1 MTTKLDDYLIPR
13 ELPPDEYLSNEELA
27 HLYRVLLNELNSFL
41 EQARETVND
50 FGEVREVEADAL
62 DLAVT
67 ESDRANKMRFADRE
81 RQLAA
86 KIVKALER
94 VVEGE
99 YGMCESCGEAIGY
112 KRLLARPVASLC
124 IDCKTRDEQ
133 LENRNR
139 RI

>member
-1 MTTKLDDYLIPR
+1 MTTKLDDYLSPR
-13 ELPPDEYLSNEELA
+13 DLPDDEYLSNEELA
-27 HLYRVLLNELNSFL
+27 HLYKLLLSELGSFL
-41 EQARETVND
+41 DQARETVSD

-94 VVEGE
+94 MVEGE

-112 KRLLARPVASLC
+112 KRLLARPVASMC
-124 IDCKTRDEQ
+124 IDCKTREEQ

>member
-1 MTTKLDDYLIPR
+1 MTTKLDQYLIPR
-13 ELPPDEYLSNEELA
+13 ELPADEYLSAQELA
-27 HLYRVLLNELNSFL
+27 QLYKELLNELGKFL

-86 KIVKALER
+86 KVVKALER
-94 VVEGE
+94 MAEGT
-99 YGMCESCGEAIGY
+99 YGMCESCGEPIGY